1 MKVDSNR
8 NQYAILGHS
17 KYGPSFGFDIFI
29 ANNSNTTMDSRSNFF
44 FIEIVNKKNINK
56 QYPLSTKKYLKQNE
70 VKQNEVEHIGTANES
85 GIEDDFSQAN
95 SSVDSS
101 ETVGYS
107 YFFDHA
113 FFKCKQS

>member
-1 MKVDSNR
+1 M
-8 NQYAILGHS
+8 
-17 KYGPSFGFDIFI
+17 
-29 ANNSNTTMDSRSNFF
+29 
-44 FIEIVNKKNINK
+44 
-56 QYPLSTKKYLKQNE
+56 KQNE
-70 VKQNEVEHIGTANES
+70 VKLNEVEHIGTENES